1 MFLQEQEENTRN
13 KKTSHLKKGQG
24 LVEFALGI
32 SFLMI
37 LLAGTIDLG
46 RAFFTHISLVDAAQ
60 EGASY
65 ASIAPHDLD
74 GIRERIRTTS
84 SDFVDFQ
91 SLTNDQITIQMLG
104 HGCAGNAIKI
114 TIHYDFYF
122 IAPFISLN
130 ILPLSAEAIDTILQP
145 PC

>member
-1 MFLQEQEENTRN
+1 MFVQDQKKNNRMKDAYHRTR
-13 KKTSHLKKGQG
+13 GQG

-32 SFLMI
+32 TFLMI
-37 LLAGTIDLG
+37 LLAGTVDLG
-46 RAFFTHISLVDAAQ
+46 RAFFTQISLIDAAQ

-65 ASIAPHDLD
+65 ASIAPNDIA
-74 GIRERIRTTS
+74 GIRQRVRTTS
-84 SDFVDFQ
+84 SDFVDF
-91 SLTNDQITIQMLG
+91 SNFTDDQIEVQVLG
-104 HGCAGNAIKI
+104 HTCAGNAIQI
-114 TIHYDFYF
+114 TLKYDFSF

>member
-1 MFLQEQEENTRN
+1 MFSQDQEENTRN
-13 KKTSHLKKGQG
+13 KKTSHLKNGQG

-65 ASIAPHDLD
+65 GSIAPYDID
-74 GIRERIRTTS
+74 GIRQRVRTTS
-84 SDFVDFQ
+84 SDFIDF
-91 SLTNDQITIQMLG
+91 SSFTNGQIGVIVKDYS
-104 HGCAGNAIKI
+104 CAGHTIKI
-114 TIHYDFYF
+114 TLHYDFYF

-130 ILPLSAEAIDTILQP
+130 ILPLKAEAIDTILQP

>member
-1 MFLQEQEENTRN
+1 MFSQDQEEKTRN
-13 KKTSHLKKGQG
+13 RKASHLKKGQG

-46 RAFFTHISLVDAAQ
+46 RAFFTQISLVDAAQ

-65 ASIAPHDLD
+65 ASIAPNDID
-74 GIRERIRTTS
+74 GIRYRVRSTS
-84 SDFVDFQ
+84 SDFIDFA
-91 SLTNDQITIQMLG
+91 SFTNEQIGVIVKDYA
-104 HGCAGNAIKI
+104 CAGHSIKI
-114 TIHYDFYF
+114 TLRYNFYF

-130 ILPLSAEAIDTILQP
+130 ILPLNAEAIDTILQP

>member
-1 MFLQEQEENTRN
+1 MFSQDQEENTRN

-37 LLAGTIDLG
+37 LLAYTIDLG
-46 RAFFTHISLVDAAQ
+46 RAFFTQISLVDAAQ

-65 ASIAPHDLD
+65 ASIAPFDID
-74 GIRERIRTTS
+74 GIRYRVRSTS

-91 SLTNDQITIQMLG
+91 GLSNDQINVEVTG
-104 HGCAGNAIKI
+104 NTCAGNAIKI
-114 TIHYDFYF
+114 TVEYDFYF

-130 ILPLSAEAIDTILQP
+130 ILPLKAEAIDTILQP